1 MIAWWIVALI
11 VLCFALAAVVA
22 GMAILDLARE
32 KKVQR
37 WLRDE
42 IHDAKEDVWFYTAHG
57 KDAEVSAATA
67 RLELLR
73 EIMRMM

>member
-1 MIAWWIVALI
+1 MIAWWIVGLI
-11 VLCFALAAVVA
+11 ILCFALAVVVA
-22 GMAILDLARE
+22 AMAILDLVRE
-32 KKVQR
+32 KKIQR

-42 IHDAKEDVWFYTAHG
+42 IRDAKEDVWFYTAHH
-57 KDAEVSAATA
+57 KDVEAGAATA